1 MENPKGEKLRQD
13 EGLGV
18 LIPKKLCNIF
28 EEKQD
33 FTQCSCTTSLFLT
46 NTLFLPYFPTQIFWS
61 LHAQQR
67 SPLIVRE
74 MLVLQGQ
81 MSQPYCP
88 PQTLG

>member
-46 NTLFLPYFPTQIFWS
+46 NTLFLPYFPTQIF
-61 LHAQQR
+61 
-67 SPLIVRE
+67 
-74 MLVLQGQ
+74 
-81 MSQPYCP
+81 
-88 PQTLG
+88 